1 MTELRSI
8 KTVVLGLTIIMA
20 LMFSAVIWGLSRETA
35 LPAPRRAPTP
45 AFASA
50 PWTYTL
56 PAGTITGVNAAGD
69 GLAITLDTPE
79 GREVIIFDPASQS
92 VRGRIKTETR

>member
-20 LMFSAVIWGLSRETA
+20 LMFGAVIWGLSRETA
-35 LPAPRRAPTP
+35 LPAPRRAL
-45 AFASA
+45 ASASA

-56 PAGTITGVNAAGD
+56 PTGTITGVNAAGD
-69 GLAITLDTPE
+69 DLAITLDTPE
-79 GREVIIFDPASQS
+79 GREIIIFDPASQS

>member
-20 LMFSAVIWGLSRETA
+20 LMFGAVIWGLSRETA
-35 LPAPRRAPTP
+35 LPAPRRAPAP
-45 AFASA
+45 ASA

-56 PAGTITGVNAAGD
+56 PVGTITGVNAAGND
-69 GLAITLDTPE
+69 LAITLDTPE
-79 GREVIIFDPASQS
+79 GREIIFFDPVSQS
-92 VRGRIKTETR
+92 VRGRVIVSPQ